1 METKGRKERKRKKRK
16 KKRNGTKKKSGSA
29 HVRRTTEDLRLLA
42 GRRQPF
48 RESAERGPTDIHHR
62 VLYSSLLRLLL
73 KGEGEGL
80 KEMLKEEEMREPRWW
95 MLVRATITHKVW
107 RRRRLTS
114 WRDDQRTEKRRGT
127 SYAPQNP
134 FLICCSFDCQEAI
147 TIESSVACPALSY
160 PVLFFIQSDDDDC
173 LCDDDNKR
181 LTCDE
186 DLASPLLC
194 VLYQLPNCQS
204 SSLPPQKHT
213 QIHRE
218 ESRVGID

>member
-1 METKGRKERKRKKRK
+1 
-16 KKRNGTKKKSGSA
+16 
-29 HVRRTTEDLRLLA
+29 
-42 GRRQPF
+42 
-48 RESAERGPTDIHHR
+48 
-62 VLYSSLLRLLL
+62 
-73 KGEGEGL
+73 
-80 KEMLKEEEMREPRWW
+80 MLKEEEMREPRWW

-186 DLASPLLC
+186 ALASPLLC
-194 VLYQLPNCQS
+194 LLYQPPNCQS
-204 SSLPPQKHT
+204 PSLPPQKHT
-213 QIHRE
+213 HTQIHRG
-218 ESRVGID
+218 ESGESGLIECADGRIVHHCCCRSITRATAESLSKERDAKRRLLFFFFYPLCLFVCLSSFIFCNPLRCEFFFPI

>member
-107 RRRRLTS
+107 RRRRLTA
-114 WRDDQRTEKRRGT
+114 WRDDQRTEKRRAT
-127 SYAPQNP
+127 HRKIPFSSAAHSTARRQLPLNPQ
-134 FLICCSFDCQEAI
+134 L
-147 TIESSVACPALSY
+147 PAL
-160 PVLFFIQSDDDDC
+160 PCPTQSC
-173 LCDDDNKR
+173 SSSN
-181 LTCDE
+181 LTTTTTACVTMIIS
-186 DLASPLLC
+186 ASHVMKHSHRHSCVYCINPPTANPLLC
-194 VLYQLPNCQS
+194 PLKNT
-204 SSLPPQKHT
+204 HT

-218 ESRVGID
+218 ERVGID